1 MHEQT
6 PIDPRRAALAFY
18 DMTQN
23 RFTQGERRYLQA
35 AVDGLRGLVR
45 LVAASRAAGVP
56 ICYVVS
62 ARAAPDFDIC
72 HAIAP
77 QPGEKIV
84 IHTRTGGFFET
95 DLERFLRE
103 QGRDTLLL
111 SGIALD
117 YGVSSTAREA
127 LTLGLHPI
135 LLRDACFSY
144 DIPNTPVGTVT
155 REELERAHLASLHFM
170 GAGIMSIG
178 DVIAAFDAHSRPA
191 PRA

>member
-1 MHEQT
+1 MRDQT
-6 PIDPRRAALAFY
+6 PLDPRRAALVFY

-23 RFTQGERRYLQA
+23 RFTKGERRYLRA
-35 AVDGLRGLVR
+35 AVDGLPEIVR
-45 LVAASRAAGVP
+45 LVASSRAAGVP

-77 QPGEKIV
+77 QPGDKLV
-84 IHTRTGGFFET
+84 IHTKTGGFFGT
-95 DLERFLRE
+95 DLEQFLGE
-103 QGRDTLLL
+103 QGRDSLIL

-127 LTLGLHPI
+127 LTLGIHPI

-144 DIPNTPVGTVT
+144 DIPSSPVGTVT
-155 REELERAHLASLHFM
+155 REDLERAHLASLHFM

-178 DVIAAFDAHSRPA
+178 EVISALTHATSAT
-191 PRA
+191 